1 MSVYRV
7 PSLLALGSLLVG
19 LGFLLATQ
27 PYSVSRPWSRFD
39 EPAHRYLAAAL
50 RRDTSALKRL
60 SATPQPVHWA
70 IRTEQIEGGVLTAWA
85 NSARAYAG
93 FSRGD
98 TTEVWYDTPTDA
110 CPFRLTFAGQERPM
124 LVRAYARCY
133 KYRGWPSDPSVIAI
147 PR

>member
-7 PSLLALGSLLVG
+7 PSLLALGSLIVG

-50 RRDTSALKRL
+50 RRDSSTLKRL

-70 IRTEQIEGGVLTAWA
+70 IRTEQIERGALAAWA
-85 NSARAYAG
+85 NSARASLG

-98 TTEVWYDTPTDA
+98 TIEVWYDTPTDA
-110 CPFRLTFAGQERPM
+110 CPFLLTFVGQERPR

-133 KYRGWPSDPSVIAI
+133 RYRGCPSDPSVIAI

>member
-1 MSVYRV
+1 MSGYRM
-7 PSLLALGSLLVG
+7 PSLLALAGLLVG
-19 LGFLLATQ
+19 LAFLFATQ

-50 RRDTSALKRL
+50 RRDSSTLERL

-70 IRTEQIEGGVLTAWA
+70 IRTEQIEGGALAAWA
-85 NSARAYAG
+85 NSARASLG

-98 TTEVWYDTPTDA
+98 TIEVWYDTPTDA
-110 CPFRLTFAGQERPM
+110 CPFRLTFVGQERPR